1 MLQAPSSF
9 GSDNQLRVR
18 MWFTMLMLGVVYA
31 VFLFVLFRLGVGVGI
46 MLALAGGL
54 ALFQLI
60 ASDRM
65 VLATMRAKVVTPEEQ
80 PELHRMV
87 ERLSL
92 AAGIPKPKV
101 AVSDM
106 QVPNAFATGRSQKT
120 AAVAVTTGLMALLS
134 ERELEGVLAHEIS
147 HIRTRDVVVMTY
159 ASFFLVVASTLM
171 NFLFFSAIFGGMG
184 RSRQGGGNVFMIAY
198 VVTIVVWLISQ
209 MLVAALSRYREYGAD
224 RGAALLTRRPA
235 DLASALQRIQATI
248 TGLPR
253 NDLRRAESLNAFFIM
268 PAVGDGFAKLFSTH
282 PPMNRRVELLREME
296 RGIMMLA

>member
-1 MLQAPSSF
+1 MLQAPTDF
-9 GSDNQLRVR
+9 GRDNQLRAR
-18 MWFTMLMLGVVYA
+18 MWFTMLLLGLVYA
-31 VFLFVLFRLGVGVGI
+31 VFLFVLLQLGVGVGI

-54 ALFQLI
+54 ALFQLF

-87 ERLSL
+87 DRLSL

-101 AVSDM
+101 AVSNM
-106 QVPNAFATGRSQKT
+106 EVPNAFATGRSQKT

-198 VVTIVVWLISQ
+198 VVTIVVWLVSQ

-224 RGAALLTRRPA
+224 RGAALITRRPG
-235 DLASALQRIQATI
+235 DLASALQRIQGAI
-248 TGLPR
+248 TGLPK

-268 PAVGDGFAKLFSTH
+268 PAVSDGFAKLFATH

-296 RGIMMLA
+296 SGIMMLA

>member
-1 MLQAPSSF
+1 MLRAPNDF
-9 GSDNQLRVR
+9 GHDNQLRVR
-18 MWFTMLMLGVVYA
+18 MWFTMLLLGLVYA
-31 VFLFVLFRLGVGVGI
+31 VFLFVLLQLGVGIGI

-54 ALFQLI
+54 ALFQLF

-101 AVSDM
+101 AVSEM

-171 NFLFFSAIFGGMG
+171 QFLFFSAIFGGMG

-198 VVTIVVWLISQ
+198 VVTIVVWLVSQ
-209 MLVAALSRYREYGAD
+209 MLVAALSRYREFGAD
-224 RGAALLTRRPA
+224 RGAAVLTRRPG

-248 TGLPR
+248 TGLPQ

-296 RGIMMLA
+296 SGIMMLA

>member
-268 PAVGDGFAKLFSTH
+268 PAVGDGFAKLFATH

-296 RGIMMLA
+296 TGIMMPA

>member
-1 MLQAPSSF
+1 MLRAPNDF
-9 GSDNQLRVR
+9 GHDNQLRVR
-18 MWFTMLMLGVVYA
+18 MWFTMLLLGLVYA
-31 VFLFVLFRLGVGVGI
+31 VFLFVLLQLGVGIGI

-54 ALFQLI
+54 ALFQLF

-120 AAVAVTTGLMALLS
+120 AAVAVTKGLMALLS

-171 NFLFFSAIFGGMG
+171 QFLFFSAIFGGMG

-198 VVTIVVWLISQ
+198 VVTIVVWLVSQ
-209 MLVAALSRYREYGAD
+209 MLVAALSRYREFGAD
-224 RGAALLTRRPA
+224 RGAAVLTRRPG

-248 TGLPR
+248 TGLPQ

-296 RGIMMLA
+296 SGIMMLA

>member
-1 MLQAPSSF
+1 MLRAPSDF
-9 GSDNQLRVR
+9 GHDNQLRVR
-18 MWFTMLMLGVVYA
+18 MWFTMALLGLVYA

-54 ALFQLI
+54 ALFQLL

-65 VLATMRAKVVTPEEQ
+65 VLATMRAKVVTPQEQ

-120 AAVAVTTGLMALLS
+120 AAVAVTSGLMALLS

-184 RSRQGGGNVFMIAY
+184 RGRHGGGNVFMIAY

-209 MLVAALSRYREYGAD
+209 MLVAALSRYREFGAD
-224 RGAALLTRRPA
+224 RGAAVLTRRPG

-248 TGLPR
+248 TGLPQ

-268 PAVGDGFAKLFSTH
+268 PAVGDGFAKLFATH

>member
-1 MLQAPSSF
+1 MLQAPSDF
-9 GSDNQLRVR
+9 GSDTQLRVR

-268 PAVGDGFAKLFSTH
+268 PAVGDGFAKLFATH

>member
-1 MLQAPSSF
+1 MVQAPSDF
-9 GSDNQLRVR
+9 GRDNQLRVR
-18 MWFTMLMLGVVYA
+18 MWFTMLLLGLVYA

-46 MLALAGGL
+46 MLVLAGGL
-54 ALFQLI
+54 ALFQFF

-65 VLATMRAKVVTPEEQ
+65 VLATMRAKVVSREEQ
-80 PELHRMV
+80 PELHAMV
-87 ERLSL
+87 ERLSM
-92 AAGIPKPKV
+92 AAGIPKPKIAV
-101 AVSDM
+101 ADM

-120 AAVAVTTGLMALLS
+120 AAVAVTTGLMGLLS

-171 NFLFFSAIFGGMG
+171 QFLFFSALFGGMG

-198 VVTIVVWLISQ
+198 VVTIVVWLVSQ
-209 MLVAALSRYREYGAD
+209 MLVAALSRYREFGAD
-224 RGAALLTRRPA
+224 RGAAVLTRRPG
-235 DLASALQRIQATI
+235 DLASALQRIQASI
-248 TGLPR
+248 TRLPQ

-296 RGIMMLA
+296 GGIMMLA

>member
-1 MLQAPSSF
+1 MLQAPTNF
-9 GSDNQLRVR
+9 GRDNQLRAR
-18 MWFTMLMLGVVYA
+18 MWFTMLLLGLVYA
-31 VFLFVLFRLGVGVGI
+31 VFLFVLLQLGVGIGI
-46 MLALAGGL
+46 MLVLAGGI
-54 ALFQLI
+54 ALFQFF

-65 VLATMRAKVVTPEEQ
+65 VLATMRAKVVSPEEQ
-80 PELHRMV
+80 PKLHAMV
-87 ERLSL
+87 ERLSM

-101 AVSDM
+101 AVADM

-120 AAVAVTTGLMALLS
+120 AAVAVTTGLMGLLS

-171 NFLFFSAIFGGMG
+171 QFLFFSALFGGMG

-198 VVTIVVWLISQ
+198 LVTIVVWLVSQ

-235 DLASALQRIQATI
+235 DLASALQRIQGSI
-248 TGLPR
+248 TGLPK

-282 PPMNRRVELLREME
+282 PPMNRRVERLREME
-296 RGIMMLA
+296 TGLAMLA

>member
-1 MLQAPSSF
+1 MLQAPSDF
-9 GSDNQLRVR
+9 GSDTQLRVR

-198 VVTIVVWLISQ
+198 VVTIVVWLVSQ

-268 PAVGDGFAKLFSTH
+268 PAVGDGFAKLFATH

>member
-1 MLQAPSSF
+1 MLQGPRDF
-9 GSDNQLRVR
+9 GHDNQLRAR
-18 MWFTMLMLGVVYA
+18 MWFTMLLLGLVYA

-46 MLALAGGL
+46 MLVLAGGL
-54 ALFQLI
+54 ALFQLL

-65 VLATMRAKVVTPEEQ
+65 VLATMRAKVVSREQ
-80 PELHRMV
+80 EPALHAMV

-92 AAGIPKPKV
+92 AAGIPKPKIAV
-101 AVSDM
+101 ADM

-120 AAVAVTTGLMALLS
+120 AAVAVTKGLMSLLS

-171 NFLFFSAIFGGMG
+171 NFLFFSALFGGMG
-184 RSRQGGGNVFMIAY
+184 RGRQGGGSAFMIAY
-198 VVTIVVWLISQ
+198 VVTIVVWLLSQ

-224 RGAALLTRRPA
+224 RGAAMLTRRPA
-235 DLASALQRIQATI
+235 DLASALQRIQGTI
-248 TGLPR
+248 TGLPQ
-253 NDLRRAESLNAFFIM
+253 NDLRRAGSLNAFFIM
-268 PAVGDGFAKLFSTH
+268 PAVGSGFAKLFSTH

-296 RGIMMLA
+296 RTIMMVA